1 MDFGQNAVKT
11 DHSQTVKAQSSSS
24 IASASWLVVHAK
36 FPSCSSKATFV
47 AACTIVARAADAAS
61 TAVTLADPD
70 GYFVSNSSVTT
81 SIANT
86 PAS

>member
-47 AACTIVARAADAAS
+47 AACTIVARAAS

-70 GYFVSNSSVTT
+70 GYFVSNSSVTS